1 MFNAELIPEGLAMTD
16 ARPQLVFEASISRMA
31 ATIAAGL
38 LVSVGIVFQ
47 LCELGF
53 GSQSANAFWF
63 VHLIAVNL
71 WNLLALHLDA
81 PGIGEILRFWP
92 LLLVGFGLAI
102 LMALKTENRE
112 VTSRS
117 SREGVTPRA

>member
-1 MFNAELIPEGLAMTD
+1 MFSAELIPEGLAMTD

-31 ATIAAGL
+31 AMIAAGL

-53 GSQSANAFWF
+53 GSQSANGFWF
-63 VHLIAVNL
+63 VHLLAVNL
-71 WNLLALHLDA
+71 WNLLALHMDA

-102 LMALKTENRE
+102 LMALKSENRE
-112 VTSRS
+112 APSCS
-117 SREGVTPRA
+117 SRQGATPRA